1 MHNVHQHEDHRN
13 WLPIIL
19 GNLELFEN
27 DFALFILLGFLE
39 SSFVCPA
46 QQFPTI
52 SAIDIGNCVQTGK
65 EMLILFGPFNYVR
78 RVTKQKGSPTA
89 SLQDIIKFNSTTK
102 IKIIINF
109 RENII

>member
-52 SAIDIGNCVQTGK
+52 SAIDIGNCAQTGE
-65 EMLILFGPFNYVR
+65 EMLILFGPFDYVR

-89 SLQDIIKFNSTTK
+89 CLQDILLNLIRQQK
-102 IKIIINF
+102 
-109 RENII
+109 

>member
-27 DFALFILLGFLE
+27 DF
-39 SSFVCPA
+39 VCPA

-52 SAIDIGNCVQTGK
+52 SAIDIGNCAQTGE
-65 EMLILFGPFNYVR
+65 EMLILFGPFDYVR

-89 SLQDIIKFNSTTK
+89 CLQDILLNLIRQQK
-102 IKIIINF
+102 
-109 RENII
+109 